1 MAKVNTVNRTPYL
14 WPSNAYQD
22 SPQFVFFFLPRT
34 FHSLGDVL
42 SRIHRARRHLICSS
56 HGNLAL
62 SVFPPWHPPFHHDVS
77 THTALENTL
86 PYVHPGATVVIV
98 GSGSGYL
105 AAVLHHLVSPMH
117 SSDNPNL
124 PQGKVIGIDHIP
136 DVAERSKYNLEN
148 DGLGAGLTVRSN

>member
-1 MAKVNTVNRTPYL
+1 MAWRCSGRSNNEPIRNLARQSILALDRVTDAMAKVNTVNRTPYL

-34 FHSLGDVL
+34 FHSLGD
-42 SRIHRARRHLICSS
+42 
-56 HGNLAL
+56 
-62 SVFPPWHPPFHHDVS
+62 
-77 THTALENTL
+77 NTL

-105 AAVLHHLVSPMH
+105 AVVLHHLVSPMH

>member
-1 MAKVNTVNRTPYL
+1 MAWRCSGR
-14 WPSNAYQD
+14 SNNEPIRNLARQSILALD
-22 SPQFVFFFLPRT
+22 RVTDVRSLLSSSFFFLE
-34 FHSLGDVL
+34 HSILW
-42 SRIHRARRHLICSS
+42 AMCS
-56 HGNLAL
+56 HGSIGHGATL
-62 SVFPPWHPPFHHDVS
+62 SAPHMVIS
-77 THTALENTL
+77 LSLTHTALENML

-136 DVAERSKYNLEN
+136 EVAERSKYNLEN